1 MTNFQGQRSSS
12 PLRWLTPERALFL
25 LPVLINAGFAVAI
38 LLLLVAPMWQ
48 STRERKEVVE
58 GLLLKSVEL
67 PQLKKDLAQQQQ
79 LRRQLKEQESRLL
92 NLLAGTQDLGTFLS
106 ELNEL
111 AVHHNVIVTSTEP
124 GEIERWTPPLEDQ
137 NASEAELQ
145 QQPGELPITGDPLIQ
160 EGLVKRSASITV
172 NGPFNQ
178 VKAFLQDLESLEV
191 FVITSELEIEAVRAS
206 EQGDAE
212 GRKTQTKLNL
222 ELSVYGREPSGNS
235 DIETNALES
244 GGVS

>member
-25 LPVLINAGFAVAI
+25 LPLLINAGLAVAI
-38 LLLLVAPMWQ
+38 FLLLVAPMWQ

-58 GLLLKSVEL
+58 GLLLKTVEL
-67 PQLKKDLAQQQQ
+67 PQLKKNLEQQQQ
-79 LRRQLKEQESRLL
+79 LRYQLREQEGRLL
-92 NLLAGTQDLGTFLS
+92 NLLAGTKDLGTFLS

-111 AVHHNVIVTSTEP
+111 AVRHSVIVTSTKP
-124 GEIERWTPPLEDQ
+124 GEIERWIPPLEDQ
-137 NASEAELQ
+137 DATEADFQ

-160 EGLVKRSASITV
+160 EGLLKRSASITI
-172 NGPFNQ
+172 NGEFNQ

-191 FVITSELEIEAVRAS
+191 FVITSDLEIEAVRAS
-206 EQGDAE
+206 EQGSAE

-222 ELSVYGREPSGNS
+222 ELSVYGREPSGSN
-235 DIETNALES
+235 DIETNALEA